1 MSQHTHM
8 TCDGCD
14 KEMELNEYGQ
24 LSGTLSLYGMGD
36 VSKHFHGGRCL
47 AKYAEKVNN
56 ALIGAPKIRVTV
68 EDLGG

>member
-24 LSGTLSLYGMGD
+24 LSGSLSFYGDNTD
-36 VSKHFHGGRCL
+36 VKHFHGPKCL
-47 AKYAEKVNN
+47 ALFAEKISNQ
-56 ALIGAPKIRVTV
+56 LISPRIRVTV
-68 EDLGG
+68 EELEG